1 MKPEQVRMA
10 NETIAQVP
18 TDVTDPVILK
28 RFLSRL
34 VERLDI
40 TLGFRGDDAYAT
52 SSTVTGLA
60 KSTKN
65 SVESLTS
72 TTEATTKSVTE
83 LNTALDTL
91 AETVTTHTDQ
101 LGQLQQYQVTELRD
115 FNVEG
120 WPLHS
125 YFTCLGSEVVNPPIT
140 LVAGD
145 TYTFFVDVL
154 PNYVQSVVVLD
165 SSGVSTRKYRSGL
178 TWSGVAANA
187 WS

>member
-1 MKPEQVRMA
+1 
-10 NETIAQVP
+10 
-18 TDVTDPVILK
+18 
-28 RFLSRL
+28 
-34 VERLDI
+34 
-40 TLGFRGDDAYAT
+40 
-52 SSTVTGLA
+52 
-60 KSTKN
+60 
-65 SVESLTS
+65 LTS
-72 TTEATTKSVTE
+72 ATEATTKSVTE
-83 LNTALDTL
+83 LNTSLDTL
-91 AETVTTHTDQ
+91 TETVTTHTDQ
-101 LGQLQQYQVTELRD
+101 LGQLQLYQVTELRD
-115 FNVEG
+115 FNIEG
-120 WPLHS
+120 WPIHS

>member
-1 MKPEQVRMA
+1 MA

-65 SVESLTS
+65 SVEYLTS

-83 LNTALDTL
+83 LNTSLNTL

-125 YFTCLGSEVVNPPIT
+125 YFTCLGSEVLNSPFT
-140 LVAGD
+140 LVAAD

-165 SSGVSTRKYRSGL
+165 SLGASTRKYRSGL
-178 TWSGVAANA
+178 TWTGVAANA

>member
-1 MKPEQVRMA
+1 MA

-18 TDVTDPVILK
+18 TDVTDPVVLK

-40 TLGFRGDDAYAT
+40 TLGFRGDDAYAN
-52 SSTVTGLA
+52 SSTVTDLA

-65 SVESLTS
+65 SVESLTN
-72 TTEATTKSVTE
+72 TTEATTKSVSE
-83 LNTALDTL
+83 LTTSLGTL
-91 AETVTTHTDQ
+91 TETVTTHTDQ
-101 LGQLQQYQVTELRD
+101 LGQMQQYQITDLRD

-125 YFTCLGSEVVNPPIT
+125 YFTCLGSEVFNSPFT
-140 LVAGD
+140 LVAAD

-154 PNYVQSVVVLD
+154 PNYVQSVIALD
-165 SSGVSTRKYRSGL
+165 SLGVSTRKYRSGL
-178 TWSGVAANA
+178 TWTGVTTNA